1 MTSYQVLLSPDAEE
15 FYSTLDEK
23 SRRIV
28 RENLEKLAESPY
40 PGRGKG
46 DKEKLVVDGEEM
58 YRLHISRTYT
68 AFYLIVESDDEVRVV
83 DILTIEDAHKR
94 YGY

>member
-1 MTSYQVLLSPDAEE
+1 VLLSPDAEE

>member
-1 MTSYQVLLSPDAEE
+1 MLLSPDAEE

-40 PGRGKG
+40 SGRGKG

-68 AFYLIVESDDEVRVV
+68 AFYLVVERDDEVRVV